1 MFECETHRY
10 PDGKPPNGVVVDHID
25 SVNTPEAVMVDPIAN
40 RVDIEAPVPI
50 AGTAGLNSGGPHRVR
65 LAELVNLPAA

>member
-1 MFECETHRY
+1 
-10 PDGKPPNGVVVDHID
+10 VVVDHID

-50 AGTAGLNSGGPHRVR
+50 VGAGAAGLSSGGRTGFG
-65 LAELVNLPAA
+65 LPSW